1 MFSERANAEMKSEL
15 KITMKQMPKSARETQ
30 MNDRKKNY
38 FFSKTTDS
46 YLGHSHALC
55 MHTLF
60 SSCYFSLFN
69 SSNYMKCDIDL
80 TAGTSVSV
88 CLTNFYSYMRR
99 LCVRF
104 FEIYFHATCTA
115 WRCVFKCAWT
125 ASSTFITILFS
136 FYWFCRWID
145 GKMVCTCTW
154 CERKEKNGLEIT
166 IIMIKRKCHQIH
178 SLTTNAM

>member
-1 MFSERANAEMKSEL
+1 MHFISFSNVQRTSECGDEEWVENNNETNAEKCKGNTNER
-15 KITMKQMPKSARETQ
+15 Q
-30 MNDRKKNY
+30 KKNY
-38 FFSKTTDS
+38 FFFSKTTDS

-125 ASSTFITILFS
+125 ASSTFITIHVCVGSVWFFCIILFTG
-136 FYWFCRWID
+136 FV
-145 GKMVCTCTW
+145 GGLTEKW
-154 CERKEKNGLEIT
+154 CVHVRGVREKKKTGW
-166 IIMIKRKCHQIH
+166 K
-178 SLTTNAM
+178 